1 MSAHFP
7 SIPAIVMSAF
17 GTQEIK
23 ERLRTMGTIGFLEKP
38 IDFRDL
44 INAINNALD
53 PEKKGGSVKGISIAS
68 FLQLIE
74 IEEKTCLLEI
84 KGEQA
89 SMNGIFYFHKGM
101 LYDAV
106 CGNLRGEEAAIEVIA
121 WENAE
126 IRFKEIP
133 KKKISRR
140 IETELMSLIMEAMR
154 RKDELSILED
164 EELIQLDDTMD
175 VLPDDPD
182 LKPFQQSLSS
192 ESTDTEDTVQ
202 ENQQP
207 TKNGKETTM
216 NVQKLNKSVEILKED
231 LGDAL
236 LATDIFGAADGQSIA
251 GYNPQPKASALF
263 SQLTAFMVKSLDNSG
278 FAQLGKFYLLD
289 LAGNKMVIVIPLGE
303 YQWGMLVD
311 TNKAQLGLLLNV
323 VMPKAIDAFEEAI
336 TG

>member
-1 MSAHFP
+1 
-7 SIPAIVMSAF
+7 
-17 GTQEIK
+17 
-23 ERLRTMGTIGFLEKP
+23 
-38 IDFRDL
+38 
-44 INAINNALD
+44 
-53 PEKKGGSVKGISIAS
+53 
-68 FLQLIE
+68 
-74 IEEKTCLLEI
+74 
-84 KGEQA
+84 
-89 SMNGIFYFHKGM
+89 M

-106 CGNLRGEEAAIEVIA
+106 CGNLRGEEAAIEVIG

-140 IETELMSLIMEAMR
+140 IEAELMSLIMEAMR

-175 VLPDDPD
+175 VLPEDLD
-182 LKPFQQSLSS
+182 LKPFQQPLSS
-192 ESTDTEDTVQ
+192 ESMDTEDMDQ

-207 TKNGKETTM
+207 TKDGKETTM
-216 NVQKLNKSVEILKED
+216 NVQKLNKSIEILKED

-236 LATDIFGAADGQSIA
+236 LATDIFGSADGQGIA

-263 SQLTAFMVKSLDNSG
+263 SQVTAFMVKSLDNSG
-278 FAQLGKFYLLD
+278 FAKLGKYYLLD
-289 LAGNKMVIVIPLGE
+289 LAGNKVVICIILGD

-323 VMPKAIDAFEEAI
+323 VMPKVIDAFEDAI